1 MVQNRQFNNLFK
13 TDNAVLSLNLHLH
26 EMIMSAVKLDN
37 AMIGANTVLY
47 LHRKVVI
54 IGKVVIDM
62 IGSNTASF
70 AMIGAKQSNKKVL

>member
-26 EMIMSAVKLDN
+26 EMIMSAVKLN
-37 AMIGANTVLY
+37 NVMIGANTVLY
-47 LHRKVVI
+47 LHRKAVI

-62 IGSNTASF
+62 IGSNTAF
-70 AMIGAKQSNKKVL
+70 ICNDWCETI

>member
-26 EMIMSAVKLDN
+26 KKIMSAVKLNN

-47 LHRKVVI
+47 LHRKAVI

-62 IGSNTASF
+62 IGSNTAF
-70 AMIGAKQSNKKVL
+70 ICNDWCETI